1 MSAKL
6 TLGVLRA
13 MVGIGTWLF
22 PAHSAQIFG
31 LKRPDDVQILA
42 WRLFASREMVFAFFA
57 LSNNVSQETTTMILQ
72 GGIFLDSLD
81 AIATLIAYN
90 RTSISSYAGV
100 MIGIGAVFFAGLGV
114 LSLPN

>member
-6 TLGVLRA
+6 TLGILRA
-13 MVGIGTWLF
+13 MVGVGTWLF
-22 PAHSAQIFG
+22 PSQSARIFG
-31 LKRPDDVQILA
+31 LRKPDDVQILA

-57 LSNNVSQETTTMILQ
+57 LNNSLSQETTTLILQ
-72 GGIFLDSLD
+72 GGILLDSLD

-90 RTSISSYAGV
+90 RSAITNYAGV
-100 MIGIGAVFFAGLGV
+100 MIGIGAVFFAVLGG